1 MVWNA
6 VFTSA
11 MGTTVV
17 GTGCSSPRS
26 KRAITGRAA
35 IKGTMLQAHLGW
47 AQKRLGD
54 VSRLKAHVESG
65 CAEHVNP
72 ATLSTTWVP
81 FRCLINIDRAI
92 AAAVGGSS
100 DRVFHDLGV
109 HSATINLAGVY
120 KSFISSEP
128 HRVFTQM
135 GLLHRMFQN
144 FGEWQYAKTG
154 ATAGRITLR
163 DYVEYSPVYC
173 TSAVGYFEGALTMM
187 HAPGHIVVRETAC
200 QCAGD
205 AHCQFELSW

>member
-1 MVWNA
+1 V
-6 VFTSA
+6 TIKQERL
-11 MGTTVV
+11 
-17 GTGCSSPRS
+17 TG
-26 KRAITGRAA
+26 KAA

-47 AQKRLGD
+47 AQKQLGD
-54 VSRLKAHVESG
+54 VSRLKAHVQPE

-72 ATLSTTWVP
+72 RTLSTTWVP

-100 DRVFHDLGV
+100 DRVFRDLGV
-109 HSATINLAGVY
+109 HSATTNLGGVY

-135 GLLHRMFQN
+135 GLLHRQFQD

-154 ATAGRITLR
+154 DAAGQITLR
-163 DYVEYSPVYC
+163 DYSEYSPVYC
-173 TSAVGYFEGALTMM
+173 ASAVGYFEGVLKMM
-187 HAPGHIVVRETAC
+187 HAPGYILVREAAC

-205 AHCQFELSW
+205 PQCLFELSW